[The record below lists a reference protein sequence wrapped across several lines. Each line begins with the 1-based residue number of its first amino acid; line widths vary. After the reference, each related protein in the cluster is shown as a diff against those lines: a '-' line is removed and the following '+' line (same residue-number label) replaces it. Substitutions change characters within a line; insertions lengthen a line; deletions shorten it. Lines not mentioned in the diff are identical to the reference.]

1 MFNMLERL
9 LCYNGYHV
17 HMITHRCSWWARW
30 SWKSWI
36 FTIVNNSF
44 FLVVSVRKYT
54 KKYNYLAQYLFND
67 FFPHKMIIF
76 TYVLNLY
83 YVTLCITFVPNQNR
97 SPSLARPTVFWT
109 DCVFRTMVKVRLVKP
124 FFVYP
129 QSDKQGTWS
138 PLTLETLFFFFL
150 SKPDVL
156 WGGRRVGA
164 RENGGLE
171 GFGKWQRKGWEVGV
185 LLGWEAGEVGRGNYA
200 TRLNIS

>member
-1 MFNMLERL
+1 MVIMFTWL
-9 LCYNGYHV
+9 LTDVPGGPGGPE
-17 HMITHRCSWWARW
+17 
-30 SWKSWI
+30 KSWI

-44 FLVVSVRKYT
+44 FLLVSVRKYT

-97 SPSLARPTVFWT
+97 SPSLARLTVFWT

-138 PLTLETLFFFFL
+138 PLTLETLFFFFFYL
-150 SKPDVL
+150 SLTCCGGEGGWEPGRMGDWRGSGSGRGK
-156 WGGRRVGA
+156 GGR
-164 RENGGLE
+164 
-171 GFGKWQRKGWEVGV
+171 WEF
-185 LLGWEAGEVGRGNYA
+185 Y
-200 TRLNIS
+200 